1 MDILFTLD
9 YELFLGSQTGSVE
22 NCLIRPLNAYLERVK
37 KYGVKFTVFVDAT
50 YLFKLKEY
58 SEIYP
63 RAKDDFLKIVEH
75 IRTLDENGHDIQLHI
90 HPHWYFSKYD
100 GKQWEL
106 DHKHYKLNDLSLKEA
121 ETIFSC
127 AKDLLDQIIGK
138 PTIAFRAG
146 GFSAQPT
153 HLLTHLFRLN
163 GIKIDSSVCP
173 GNVYNSMQQQ
183 YDYKDCPILDCYKFQ
198 DDICIEN
205 KVGEFIELPIS
216 MYKISPMF
224 YWKYVFTRLFKMK
237 KHRTFGDGY
246 GIKATGES
254 IKERLLNYTSAM
266 ATIDGFKISYLKNIF
281 KRTSQNGVLCILG
294 HPKLA
299 TEFSVDKMD
308 EFCTIAKNNNANF
321 MTISQLIS
329 ERIKK

>member
-1 MDILFTLD
+1 M
-9 YELFLGSQTGSVE
+9 
-22 NCLIRPLNAYLERVK
+22 
-37 KYGVKFTVFVDAT
+37 
-50 YLFKLKEY
+50 
-58 SEIYP
+58 
-63 RAKDDFLKIVEH
+63 
-75 IRTLDENGHDIQLHI
+75 
-90 HPHWYFSKYD
+90 
-100 GKQWEL
+100 
-106 DHKHYKLNDLSLKEA
+106 
-121 ETIFSC
+121 
-127 AKDLLDQIIGK
+127 DQIIGK

-163 GIKIDSSVCP
+163 GIRIDSSVCP

-183 YDYKDCPILDCYKFQ
+183 YDYKDSPTLDCYKFQ

-246 GIKATGES
+246 GVKATGES

-321 MTISQLIS
+321 KTISQLIS